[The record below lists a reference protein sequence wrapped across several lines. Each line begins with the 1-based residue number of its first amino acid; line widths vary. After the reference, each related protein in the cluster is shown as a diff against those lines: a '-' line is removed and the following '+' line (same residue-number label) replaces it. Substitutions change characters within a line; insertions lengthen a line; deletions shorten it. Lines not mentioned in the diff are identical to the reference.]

1 VVFEYRL
8 TNLRSNFMRLRY
20 PVFAITSALLL
31 AGCALGLVLP
41 QVDHIESFSA
51 LDGNQA
57 VVVGRIELHPP
68 LAKHEQ
74 DLSGTPLLNRNP
86 RNTVT
91 LAVSQHWAPGDKQS
105 SHESDRRLDAALD
118 QTFFVRM
125 PARTFYVLFGDL
137 PLEVRESAEL
147 PGDLRATL
155 RSGDKAVYIGTIRYH
170 RDEFF
175 TISRVQIVDDYGRA
189 NAEFKKKFGS
199 KYSLRKTLLT
209 AVK

>member
-1 VVFEYRL
+1 
-8 TNLRSNFMRLRY
+8 MHLRY
-20 PVFAITSALLL
+20 LVFAISPALLL
-31 AGCALGLVLP
+31 AGCVLGLVLP
-41 QVDHIESFSA
+41 QVDHIESFSG
-51 LDGNQA
+51 LDGNQT
-57 VVVGRIELHPP
+57 VVVGRVELHPP

-91 LAVSQHWAPGDKQS
+91 LAVSEHWVPGDTRS
-105 SHESDRRLDAALD
+105 AHESDRRLDAALD
-118 QTFFVRM
+118 RTFFVRM
-125 PARTFYVLFGDL
+125 PARTFYVLLGHL
-137 PLEVRESAEL
+137 PLDISESVEL

-155 RSGDKAVYIGTIRYH
+155 RPGDKAVYIGTIRYH

-175 TISRVQIVDDYGRA
+175 TVSRVQIVDDYDRA

-199 KYSLRKTLLT
+199 KYSLRKALLT